1 MTKFKFKKNKIF
13 IISFL
18 LFVFILNIILGICVS
33 NNFDI
38 ENIEINY
45 KDNITPIN
53 ILHISDLH
61 YPDNGISL
69 DILCNKIDSINPDL
83 IFLTGD
89 IIDRNTSLKDINQL
103 SDFFAKI
110 NKNNNTYAV
119 LGNHET
125 ENKNLQR
132 YNDILNENNI
142 ILLNNTFIKIEIL
155 NKKIVIAGLTDN
167 SNYNYKE
174 IFEDNDITIND
185 TMLLLSHRP
194 ENVNSYIAEV
204 NKINPFIIF
213 TGHAH
218 GGQFIFF
225 GKGILSPDQ
234 GLFPKYFNGLY
245 SFKKSHMVV
254 SRGLGNSIFH
264 FRLYNAYHMPLIKLY
279 L

>member
-1 MTKFKFKKNKIF
+1 MIKFRIKKNRII

-18 LFVFILNIILGICVS
+18 LFVFILNIVFGICVS

-38 ENIEINY
+38 EVIEIDY
-45 KDNITPIN
+45 KDNATPIN

-69 DILCNKIDSINPDL
+69 DTLFKKVENINPDL

-89 IIDRNTSLKDINQL
+89 IISRNTSLKNINNL
-103 SDFFAKI
+103 SEFFAKI
-110 NKNNNTYAV
+110 NKNINTYAV

-125 ENKNLQR
+125 ENKSLYR
-132 YNDILNENNI
+132 YNEILNENNI
-142 ILLNNTFIKIEIL
+142 ILLNNTYKIIEIL
-155 NKKIVIAGLTDN
+155 NNKIVIAGLTDN
-167 SNYNYKE
+167 LNYNYKE
-174 IFEDNDITIND
+174 IFEDNDIND
-185 TMLLLSHRP
+185 TILLLSHRP

-204 NKINPFIIF
+204 NKINPFITF

-234 GLFPKYFNGLY
+234 GFFPKYFNGLY
-245 SFKKSHMVV
+245 SFGKSHMIV
-254 SRGLGNSIFH
+254 SRGLGNSIFP